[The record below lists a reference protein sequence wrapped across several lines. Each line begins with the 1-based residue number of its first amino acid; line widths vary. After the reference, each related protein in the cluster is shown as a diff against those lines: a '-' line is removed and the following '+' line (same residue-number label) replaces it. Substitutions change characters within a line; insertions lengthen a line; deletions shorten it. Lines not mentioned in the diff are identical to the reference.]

1 MRGLLG
7 ALLLCLCLA
16 SPSWAVQT
24 IVQSQLD
31 ASTTPWATDG
41 IAEVT
46 FGADFTVG
54 NTVCVGFAFDATSRT
69 INGVTDDGSGG
80 SNTYTLAATSEQ
92 AGCCEGWI
100 YCGVVERAANVVTVT
115 ISSALAGT
123 GVIFGWEV
131 GDSRASSPV
140 GNTST
145 NTVASSTSHPNPA
158 AGTMALTD
166 SAAALLGFSY
176 GSTGTYTID
185 AGFTQLWNR
194 NIGVGGSQIVS
205 AADSMVNTSSGNEGT
220 LNILV
225 EIRPSATG
233 GGGGSPGGGML
244 NLFRGRLQVNP

>member
-1 MRGLLG
+1 MNRLLA
-7 ALLLCLCLA
+7 ALLLTLALA
-16 SPSWAVQT
+16 SPSWAALS

-46 FGADFTVG
+46 FGSDFTVG

-69 INGVTDDGSGG
+69 ISGVTDDGGP
-80 SNTYTLAATSEQ
+80 SNTYSQASTAEQ

-100 YCGVVERAANVVTVT
+100 YCGIVERAANVISVQ

-131 GDSRASSPV
+131 GGSHATTPV

-158 AGTMALTD
+158 AGTMAMTD
-166 SAAALLGFSY
+166 ATAALLGFSY
-176 GSTGTYTID
+176 GSTGTYTLD
-185 AGFTQLWNR
+185 AGFSSVFNR
-194 NIGVGGSQIVS
+194 NIGTGGSQLIS
-205 AADSMVNTSSGNEGT
+205 AADSMVNTTGGNEGT

-225 EIRPSATG
+225 EIRPAAAGATTNF
-233 GGGGSPGGGML
+233 L
-244 NLFRGRLQVNP
+244 RLRVNP